1 MLLGDNRRRGGR
13 TVVDQVPVCWWLDSS
28 WTPLYRR
35 VQLTIFMFSSGL
47 YKISACAGPS
57 RTKLLP
63 KLGSACIC
71 KNTRIFGPPG
81 WNIHGNISWYFVRF
95 PVFFELWR
103 HAMGWG
109 IYDHPSFVQL
119 QMSQKNDSC
128 VISGFRRG
136 VNEIFALLGYY
147 AEQIRS
153 YRRFGTTFRSHL
165 EASSNTWTVLK
176 VSERLK

>member
-1 MLLGDNRRRGGR
+1 
-13 TVVDQVPVCWWLDSS
+13 
-28 WTPLYRR
+28 
-35 VQLTIFMFSSGL
+35 
-47 YKISACAGPS
+47 
-57 RTKLLP
+57 
-63 KLGSACIC
+63 
-71 KNTRIFGPPG
+71 
-81 WNIHGNISWYFVRF
+81 
-95 PVFFELWR
+95 
-103 HAMGWG
+103 MGWG